1 VSVPTAELTAPRA
14 TTPSIGALSL
24 TGRLAGG
31 RLYIALAGAALALAA
46 LSLLIPSTPSYDPW
60 SWLVWG
66 REIAH
71 LNLQTTGGPTWKPL
85 PVIFTTVFSLFGGA
99 SPDLWLVVARAGALM
114 AVAMTFKVAWRIAR
128 ELIAVPTD
136 AARWARRASLLPVL
150 FAAAV
155 AAASLV
161 NSKGFVTDNALGY
174 SEGLMT
180 ALVLIA
186 LDRHLD
192 GHHRQAFAIGF
203 FAALDRPELWAL
215 WGPYGL
221 YLWWSDP
228 GARKLVAGLFVL
240 IPVLWFGPELWGS
253 GHLFRGVTRAQHV
266 RSNSAALAKCPFCTE
281 LRQHAWPRVM
291 FRVKVV
297 ALLAMAAAAF
307 GLWRTRARPPASPE
321 RAAPESSGWQTRAG
335 WWRRGPLLPATRGRL
350 VLLVV
355 GAVGW
360 LWWIGIAVLTQAGF
374 SGNDRYLVL
383 GSALI
388 SIAGGVGWG
397 WGAVTLARLAQ
408 RWLPAVRRHLVGATA
423 VAVAAAAAVLIAAP
437 PWIGPSI
444 IDVPATHRALVY
456 QAHLRADMT
465 RAVQAAGGRA
475 RILRCGT
482 VMTEGFQVPML
493 AWNLDVHTNRLQ
505 ASPSEAGQG
514 VPPNVIFQ
522 TRAQRSAHL
531 LPIVGAWKSAD
542 YVRVA
547 HVRTFRVYA
556 QCAAGERL

>member
-1 VSVPTAELTAPRA
+1 MSVPTAELTAPSPSR
-14 TTPSIGALSL
+14 PSIGSVSL

-31 RLYIALAGAALALAA
+31 RLYLVLAGAALIIAA

-71 LNLQTTGGPTWKPL
+71 LDLVTTGGPTWKPL
-85 PVIFTTVFSLFGGA
+85 PVIFTTVFSLFGNA

-114 AVAMTFKVAWRIAR
+114 AVAMTFKIAWRIMRDLVPVPADAR
-128 ELIAVPTD
+128 GWVRTAVF
-136 AARWARRASLLPVL
+136 LPIV
-150 FAAAV
+150 FAALV

-192 GHHRQAFAIGF
+192 GHRRQAFAIGF

-221 YLWWSDP
+221 YLWWKDP
-228 GARKLVAGLFVL
+228 GARKLVAALFVL

-291 FRVKVV
+291 FRIKIV

-307 GLWRTRARPPASPE
+307 GLWRTRSA
-321 RAAPESSGWQTRAG
+321 
-335 WWRRGPLLPATRGRL
+335 WWRSRDPLLPATRGRL
-350 VLLVV
+350 LLLVA
-355 GAVGW
+355 GLVGW
-360 LWWIGIAVLTQAGF
+360 LWWVGIAVLTQAGF

-388 SIAGGVGWG
+388 SIVGGVGWG
-397 WGAVTLARLAQ
+397 WGAAAAAKLAARYVGAI
-408 RWLPAVRRHLVGATA
+408 RRHLVVATT
-423 VAVAAAAAVLIAAP
+423 AAVGVALAILIATP

-444 IDVPATHRALVY
+444 IDVPATHRALNY
-456 QAHLRADMT
+456 QAQLRTDMT
-465 RAVQAAGGRA
+465 RAVQAAGGSKRVLA
-475 RILRCGT
+475 CGT

-493 AWNLDVHTNRLQ
+493 AWNLDVHTGRIQ
-505 ASPSEAGQG
+505 ASPSEAGTG
-514 VPPNVIFQ
+514 TPPNVIFQ
-522 TRAQRSAHL
+522 TRAQRNAHL
-531 LPIVGAWKSAD
+531 LPIIRAWHGVN
-542 YVRVA
+542 YT
-547 HVRTFRVYA
+547 HVTTQRTFRVYA
-556 QCAAGERL
+556 QCANGAAL